1 MSIVEAEAPSPQP
14 RPAVLAGDTVSDR
27 PPRIRDLV
35 RSGPRIRAFASA
47 GAHSVVLIVITL
59 LLILVVLPAAL
70 VAAGS

>member
-1 MSIVEAEAPSPQP
+1 MSTIEAETPSPQP
-14 RPAVLAGDTVSDR
+14 RPAALARDTVFVR
-27 PPRIRDLV
+27 PLRIRDLV